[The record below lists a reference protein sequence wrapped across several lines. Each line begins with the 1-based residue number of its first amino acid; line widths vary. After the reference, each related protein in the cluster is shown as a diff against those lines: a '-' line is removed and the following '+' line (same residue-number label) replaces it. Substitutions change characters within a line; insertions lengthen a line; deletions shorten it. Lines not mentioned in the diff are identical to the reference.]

1 MLAIQYVI
9 YLEFL
14 WSTALNSVSTANCE
28 CPCWAIY
35 VLIACLVIAV
45 VIIACL
51 VVKRHNGSS
60 QGHRDENHL
69 QNAGFELERRDDNQP
84 ANQPLNLT

>member
-28 CPCWAIY
+28 CPYWLIY
-35 VLIACLVIAV
+35 VLTVCLVIAV
-45 VIIACL
+45 TVIIACL
-51 VVKRHNGSS
+51 GVKIKSHIGSS
-60 QGHRDENHL
+60 RGHRDKSHL
-69 QNAGFELERRDDNQP
+69 QNAGFELDMMDDNQP
-84 ANQPLNLT
+84 ASK

>member
-28 CPCWAIY
+28 CPCWPAY
-35 VLIACLVIAV
+35 VLIACLA
-45 VIIACL
+45 IIAIVIFAYL
-51 VVKRHNGSS
+51 VVNIKAYWEQPR
-60 QGHRDENHL
+60 HRDENHHH
-69 QNAGFELERRDDNQP
+69 NAGLELERRDDNLP
-84 ANQPLNLT
+84 DSK

>member
-28 CPCWAIY
+28 CPYWLIY
-35 VLIACLVIAV
+35 VLTVCLVIAV
-45 VIIACL
+45 AVIIAYL
-51 VVKRHNGSS
+51 VVKIKAYWEQPR
-60 QGHRDENHL
+60 HRDENHHH
-69 QNAGFELERRDDNQP
+69 NAGLELERRDDN
-84 ANQPLNLT
+84 